1 MKSSYKILFIILG
14 IIFQFNTGTGQ
25 DLANIPA
32 MFLDIGY
39 GARPMGMGGAFTAL
53 ANDANAA
60 LWNPA
65 GLATLPG
72 PSLSF
77 FYTRQLNLIPYMFAA
92 YAIKPEEKRFAHS
105 EIVIVSGD
113 DALRETSL
121 LVAAAY
127 DLTPKLHVGGTLSY
141 RNANFGDNSNG
152 GPGRITGSAIG
163 LGLDLGVL
171 FRVQKQVNIGM
182 AVKNFLNVVAW
193 NSTAS
198 GSYNQGSPLRLV
210 GGLAFMPSPA
220 LAIALDWEKS
230 LHSDTSDRFH
240 FGLERQFYQIVSLRA
255 GVFQSLAVLSD
266 INYSL
271 GIGFQYQSE
280 SLLQFQLDLAYLLQD
295 LQNSL
300 KISLSLGFY

>member
-1 MKSSYKILFIILG
+1 MKPNNLVFAILVIILQVN
-14 IIFQFNTGTGQ
+14 IGTGQ

-77 FYTRQLNLIPYMFAA
+77 FYTRQLNLIPYMLAA
-92 YAIKPEEKRFAHS
+92 YASKPETKRFAHS
-105 EIVIVSGD
+105 EVVIVSGD

-127 DLTPKLHVGGTLSY
+127 DLSQKLHVGGTLNY

-152 GPGRITGSAIG
+152 GPGRVTGSAVG
-163 LGLDLGVL
+163 LGLDLGL
-171 FRVQKQVNIGM
+171 LYAVQKQVNIGVT
-182 AVKNFLNVVAW
+182 AKNFLNVVAW
-193 NSTAS
+193 NTTAS

-210 GGLAFMPSPA
+210 LGLAIQPGSKYA
-220 LAIALDWEKS
+220 LALDWEKS

-240 FGLERQFYQIVSLRA
+240 LGLERQFYQIVTLRA
-255 GVFQSLAVLSD
+255 GAFQSLAATSD

-271 GIGFQYQSE
+271 GIGFQYESE
-280 SLLQFQLDLAYLLQD
+280 SLVQFYLDLAYLLQD
-295 LQNSL
+295 LENSF
-300 KISLSLGFY
+300 KISLTAGFY